1 MNPELK
7 RYIPIVDM
15 IAETFGSDCE
25 VIIHDLA
32 NPEKSIVY
40 IANSGVTQRK
50 IGDSFTGNFISDV
63 LISDQIDGDYV
74 SNYRFG
80 RDLSKLIK
88 SSTALIR
95 DDKENIIGAI
105 CINFSLENL
114 NKGFNAI
121 NNLIGPLYEERF
133 EAPSPNIMKGDVQTN
148 QNINIIVKRIV
159 DHILDGVDTENLT
172 RSERVQYIRF
182 MEERDIFSIKGM
194 VEDVADRMGISKV
207 TVYSYLDEIRC
218 ENNEI
223 Y

>member
-1 MNPELK
+1 MNPDLK

-15 IAETFGSDCE
+15 IAETFGGDCE
-25 VIIHDLA
+25 VIIHDLST
-32 NPEKSIVY
+32 PEKSIVY

-50 IGDSFTGNFISDV
+50 IGDSFTGNFISDL
-63 LISDQIDGDYV
+63 LISDQINGDYV

-95 DDKENIIGAI
+95 DDEGNVIGAI

-114 NKGFNAI
+114 NKGLSAI
-121 NNLIGPLYEERF
+121 RNLIGPLDEERF
-133 EAPSPNIMKGDVQTN
+133 EAPSSNIINGDVKTN
-148 QNINIIVKRIV
+148 QNIYIIVKQIV
-159 DHILDGVDTENLT
+159 DHILEGIDVENLS

-194 VEDVADRMGISKV
+194 VEDVAERMGISKV

-218 ENNEI
+218 DDHQI

>member
-1 MNPELK
+1 MNPDLK

-15 IAETFGSDCE
+15 IAETFGPDCE
-25 VIIHDLA
+25 VLIHDLE

-63 LISDQIDGDYV
+63 LISDQISGDYV

-88 SSTALIR
+88 SSTALTR
-95 DDKENIIGAI
+95 DNEENIIGAI

-114 NKGFNAI
+114 NKGLSAI
-121 NNLIGPLYEERF
+121 RNLIGPLDEERF
-133 EAPSPNIMKGDVQTN
+133 ETPSSDIINGDVKTN
-148 QNINIIVKRIV
+148 QNIYIIVKQIV
-159 DHILDGVDTENLT
+159 DHILEGVDVENLS

-194 VEDVADRMGISKV
+194 VEDVAERMGISKV

-218 ENNEI
+218 GDHQI